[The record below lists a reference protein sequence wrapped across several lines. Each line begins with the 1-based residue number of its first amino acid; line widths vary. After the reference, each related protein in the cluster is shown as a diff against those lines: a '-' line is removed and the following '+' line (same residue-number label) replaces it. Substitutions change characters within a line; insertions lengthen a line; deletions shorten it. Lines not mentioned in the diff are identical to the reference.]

1 MCKERLFLISER
13 VRCISPFF
21 FGVGQ
26 STPRYGGQA
35 VIEGIMI
42 RGQNNVAIAV
52 RAPSGNIVT
61 RVKKINTLFTGKLRS
76 IPIIRGVIALA
87 ETLSLGMEALNYSSQ
102 VANDEED
109 TPPGK
114 FSSAIMILISLSI
127 AIGLFFILPLVVS
140 KPFEGLLGSDVVSNV
155 AEGIIRLAVFL
166 IYVTVISLMP
176 DIRRVYMYHGAEHMA
191 VHAQEKGDPLTIQEI
206 RKYPTAHPRCGTAF
220 LLTIMVIAI
229 IVFTLIPREPL
240 WLVVGSRIVLIPL
253 IASLSYEFIRFNSK
267 YETNKF
273 VSKMSVPSLLLQSL
287 TTKIPDDDQIEVA
300 INAMESAID
309 ADRDLE

>member
-1 MCKERLFLISER
+1 MISKR
-13 VRCISPFF
+13 VRYISPFF

-26 STPRYGGQA
+26 SAPRYGGQA

-61 RVKKINTLFTGKLRS
+61 RVKKINSLFTGKLRS
-76 IPIIRGVIALA
+76 IPIIRGIIALA

-102 VANDEED
+102 VANEEED

-240 WLVVGSRIVLIPL
+240 WLVV
-253 IASLSYEFIRFNSK
+253 
-267 YETNKF
+267 
-273 VSKMSVPSLLLQSL
+273 
-287 TTKIPDDDQIEVA
+287 
-300 INAMESAID
+300 
-309 ADRDLE
+309 

>member
-1 MCKERLFLISER
+1 MISER

-240 WLVVGSRIVLIPL
+240 WLVVGSRIVLVPL

>member
-1 MCKERLFLISER
+1 
-13 VRCISPFF
+13 
-21 FGVGQ
+21 
-26 STPRYGGQA
+26 
-35 VIEGIMI
+35 MI

-52 RAPSGNIVT
+52 RSPSGNIVT

>member
-1 MCKERLFLISER
+1 MISER

-109 TPPGK
+109 SPPGK

>member
-1 MCKERLFLISER
+1 M
-13 VRCISPFF
+13 
-21 FGVGQ
+21 GQ
-26 STPRYGGQA
+26 SPPRYGGQA

-42 RGQNNVAIAV
+42 RGQSNVAISV

-61 RVKKINTLFTGKLRS
+61 RVKKINTLFTGKLRT
-76 IPIIRGVIALA
+76 IPIIRGIIALA

-114 FSSAIMILISLSI
+114 LSSAIMILISLSI
-127 AIGLFFILPLVVS
+127 AIGIFFILPLFAS
-140 KPFEGLLGSDVVSNV
+140 KPLEGLLGSDVVSNI

-191 VHAQEKGDPLTIQEI
+191 VHAQERGDPLTIEEI

-229 IVFTLIPREPL
+229 IVFTFIPREPL
-240 WLVVGSRIVLIPL
+240 WLVIGSRIVLIPL

-267 YETNKF
+267 YEANKF
-273 VSKMSVPSLLLQSL
+273 LSKLSVPNLLLQSL

-300 INAMESAID
+300 ITAMESAIH
-309 ADRDLE
+309 ADRE

>member
-1 MCKERLFLISER
+1 

-21 FGVGQ
+21 FGMGQ
-26 STPRYGGQA
+26 SPPRYGGQA

-42 RGQNNVAIAV
+42 RGQSNVAISV

-61 RVKKINTLFTGKLRS
+61 RVKKINTLFTGKLRT
-76 IPIIRGVIALA
+76 IPIVRGIIALA

-114 FSSAIMILISLSI
+114 LSSAIMILISLSI
-127 AIGLFFILPLVVS
+127 AIGIFFILPLFAS
-140 KPFEGLLGSDVVSNV
+140 KPLEGLLGSDVVSNV

-191 VHAQEKGDPLTIQEI
+191 VHAQEKGDPLTIEEI

-229 IVFTLIPREPL
+229 IVFTFIPREPL
-240 WLVVGSRIVLIPL
+240 WLVIGSRIVLIPL

-267 YETNKF
+267 YEANKF
-273 VSKMSVPSLLLQSL
+273 LSKLSVPNLLLQSL

-300 INAMESAID
+300 ITAMESAIH
-309 ADRDLE
+309 ADRE

>member
-1 MCKERLFLISER
+1 M
-13 VRCISPFF
+13 RCISPFF
-21 FGVGQ
+21 FGMGQ
-26 STPRYGGQA
+26 SAPRYGGQA

-42 RGQNNVAIAV
+42 RGQSNVAISV

-61 RVKKINTLFTGKLRS
+61 RVKKINTLFTGKLRT
-76 IPIIRGVIALA
+76 IPIIRGIIALA

-114 FSSAIMILISLSI
+114 LSSAIMILISLSI
-127 AIGLFFILPLVVS
+127 AIGIFFILPLFAS
-140 KPFEGLLGSDVVSNV
+140 KPLEGLLGSDVVSNI

-191 VHAQEKGDPLTIQEI
+191 VHAQERGDPLTIEEI

-229 IVFTLIPREPL
+229 IVFTFIPREPL
-240 WLVVGSRIVLIPL
+240 WLVISSRIVLIPL

-267 YETNKF
+267 YEANKF
-273 VSKMSVPSLLLQSL
+273 LSKLSVPNLLLQSL

-300 INAMESAID
+300 ITAMESAIH
-309 ADRDLE
+309 ADRE

>member
-1 MCKERLFLISER
+1 MISER

-287 TTKIPDDDQIEVA
+287 TTKIPDYDQIEVA

>member
-1 MCKERLFLISER
+1 LISER

>member
-1 MCKERLFLISER
+1 MISKR
-13 VRCISPFF
+13 VRYISPFF

-26 STPRYGGQA
+26 SAPRYGGQA

-61 RVKKINTLFTGKLRS
+61 RVKKINSLFTGKLRS
-76 IPIIRGVIALA
+76 IPIIRGIIALA
-87 ETLSLGMEALNYSSQ
+87 ETQSLGMEALNYSSQ
-102 VANDEED
+102 VANEEED

-267 YETNKF
+267 HETNKF
-273 VSKMSVPSLLLQSL
+273 VSKMSVPNLLLQSL

-300 INAMESAID
+300 INAMESAIQ
-309 ADRDLE
+309 ADSQID

>member
-1 MCKERLFLISER
+1 MISER

-52 RAPSGNIVT
+52 RSPSGNIVT

>member
-1 MCKERLFLISER
+1 MISER

-287 TTKIPDDDQIEVA
+287 TTKIPDDDQIEAV
-300 INAMESAID
+300 SYTHLTLPTS
-309 ADRDLE
+309 DLV

>member
-1 MCKERLFLISER
+1 MISKR
-13 VRCISPFF
+13 VRHVSPFF
-21 FGVGQ
+21 FDTGQ

-42 RGQNNVAIAV
+42 RGQDNVAISV

-76 IPIIRGVIALA
+76 IPIIRGIIALA

-102 VANDEED
+102 VANEEED
-109 TPPGK
+109 APPGK
-114 FSSAIMILISLSI
+114 FSSVIMILISLSI
-127 AIGLFFILPLVVS
+127 AIGIFFILPLMVS
-140 KPFEGLLGSDVVSNV
+140 KPFEGLLGSDVISNI
-155 AEGIIRLAVFL
+155 AEGVIRLAVFL

-191 VHAQEKGDPLTIQEI
+191 VHAQEKGDPLTIEEI

-229 IVFTLIPREPL
+229 IVFTFIPRDPL
-240 WLVVGSRIVLIPL
+240 WLVVSSRIVLIPL

-267 YETNKF
+267 YEANKF
-273 VSKMSVPSLLLQSL
+273 VSKLSQNGVRLVS
-287 TTKIPDDDQIEVA
+287 K
-300 INAMESAID
+300 
-309 ADRDLE
+309 

>member
-1 MCKERLFLISER
+1 MISKR
-13 VRCISPFF
+13 VRYISHFF

-26 STPRYGGQA
+26 SAPRYGGQA

-61 RVKKINTLFTGKLRS
+61 RVKKINSLFTGKLRS
-76 IPIIRGVIALA
+76 IPIIRGIIALA

-102 VANDEED
+102 VANEEED

-267 YETNKF
+267 HETNKF
-273 VSKMSVPSLLLQSL
+273 VSKMSVPNLLLQSL

-300 INAMESAID
+300 INAMESAIQ
-309 ADRDLE
+309 ADSQID

>member
-1 MCKERLFLISER
+1 MRY
-13 VRCISPFF
+13 VSPFF

-26 STPRYGGQA
+26 SAPRYGGQA

-102 VANDEED
+102 VANDEAA

>member
-1 MCKERLFLISER
+1 
-13 VRCISPFF
+13 
-21 FGVGQ
+21 
-26 STPRYGGQA
+26 
-35 VIEGIMI
+35 MI

-109 TPPGK
+109 SPPGK

>member
-1 MCKERLFLISER
+1 MISER

-109 TPPGK
+109 TPTGK

-300 INAMESAID
+300 INAMESAIY

>member
-1 MCKERLFLISER
+1 MISER

-229 IVFTLIPREPL
+229 IIFTLIPREPL

>member
-1 MCKERLFLISER
+1 MISER

-21 FGVGQ
+21 FGAGQ

-52 RAPSGNIVT
+52 RSPSGNIVT

-273 VSKMSVPSLLLQSL
+273 ISKMSVPSLLLQSL

-300 INAMESAID
+300 INAMESAIG

>member
-1 MCKERLFLISER
+1 M
-13 VRCISPFF
+13 
-21 FGVGQ
+21 GQ
-26 STPRYGGQA
+26 SSPRYGGQA

-42 RGQNNVAIAV
+42 RGQSNVAISV

-61 RVKKINTLFTGKLRS
+61 RVKKINTLFTGKLRT
-76 IPIIRGVIALA
+76 IPIVRGIIALA

-114 FSSAIMILISLSI
+114 LSSAIMILISLSI
-127 AIGLFFILPLVVS
+127 AIGIFFILPLFAS
-140 KPFEGLLGSDVVSNV
+140 KPLEGLLGSDVVSNV

-191 VHAQEKGDPLTIQEI
+191 VHAQEKGDPLTIKEI

-229 IVFTLIPREPL
+229 IVFTFIPREPL
-240 WLVVGSRIVLIPL
+240 WLVIGSRIVLIPL

-267 YETNKF
+267 YEANKF
-273 VSKMSVPSLLLQSL
+273 LSKLSVPNLLLQSL

-300 INAMESAID
+300 ITAMESAIH
-309 ADRDLE
+309 ADRE

>member
-1 MCKERLFLISER
+1 MISER

-102 VANDEED
+102 VANDEEA

>member
-1 MCKERLFLISER
+1 MISER
-13 VRCISPFF
+13 VRDISPFF

-42 RGQNNVAIAV
+42 RGQNNVAISV

>member
-1 MCKERLFLISER
+1 
-13 VRCISPFF
+13 
-21 FGVGQ
+21 
-26 STPRYGGQA
+26 
-35 VIEGIMI
+35 MI

>member
-1 MCKERLFLISER
+1 M
-13 VRCISPFF
+13 
-21 FGVGQ
+21 GQ
-26 STPRYGGQA
+26 SSPRYGGQA

-42 RGQNNVAIAV
+42 RGQSNVAISV

-61 RVKKINTLFTGKLRS
+61 RVKKINTLFTGKLRT
-76 IPIIRGVIALA
+76 IPIVRGIIALA

-114 FSSAIMILISLSI
+114 LSSAIMILISLSI
-127 AIGLFFILPLVVS
+127 AIGIFFILPLFAS
-140 KPFEGLLGSDVVSNV
+140 KPLEGLLGSDVVSNV

-191 VHAQEKGDPLTIQEI
+191 VHAQEKGDPLTIEEI

-229 IVFTLIPREPL
+229 IVFTFIPREPL
-240 WLVVGSRIVLIPL
+240 WLVIGSRIVLIPL

-267 YETNKF
+267 YEANKF
-273 VSKMSVPSLLLQSL
+273 LSKLSVPNLLLQSL

-300 INAMESAID
+300 ITAMESAIH
-309 ADRDLE
+309 ADRE

>member
-1 MCKERLFLISER
+1 MISER

-273 VSKMSVPSLLLQSL
+273 VSKMSDPSLLLQSL

-309 ADRDLE
+309 AARDLE

>member
-1 MCKERLFLISER
+1 M
-13 VRCISPFF
+13 RCISPFF
-21 FGVGQ
+21 FGMGQ
-26 STPRYGGQA
+26 SAPRYGGQA

-42 RGQNNVAIAV
+42 RGQSNVAISV

-61 RVKKINTLFTGKLRS
+61 RVKKINTLFTGKLRT
-76 IPIIRGVIALA
+76 IPIVRGIIALA

-114 FSSAIMILISLSI
+114 LSSAIMILISLSI
-127 AIGLFFILPLVVS
+127 AIGIFFILPLFAS
-140 KPFEGLLGSDVVSNV
+140 KPLEGLLGSDVVSNV

-191 VHAQEKGDPLTIQEI
+191 VHAQEKGDPLTIEEI

-229 IVFTLIPREPL
+229 IVFTFIPREPL
-240 WLVVGSRIVLIPL
+240 WLVIGSRIVLIPL

-273 VSKMSVPSLLLQSL
+273 LSKLSVPNLLLQSL

-300 INAMESAID
+300 ITAMESAIH
-309 ADRDLE
+309 ADRE

>member
-1 MCKERLFLISER
+1 
-13 VRCISPFF
+13 
-21 FGVGQ
+21 
-26 STPRYGGQA
+26 
-35 VIEGIMI
+35 MI

-267 YETNKF
+267 YEANKF